1 MLATKEEVHIEDNG
15 VAEMLTFYE
24 KIKLKNNIE
33 SLFNHYAGSYV
44 FIEENPWTNEYSIR
58 GKFHVKYG
66 IFSRFELNFAN
77 IDNIRDYAEF
87 IESLAFLKNSCDENI
102 VPVLNNENQ
111 LTFLH
116 NDNSVNDENIEELL
130 REVKKARQEEVA
142 NIKEEIK
149 SLYNS
154 IDEIDNEIKYK
165 KEQIKYMEIKIK
177 EVKDAA
183 ESFMGSLQYVT
194 VKSKNSIFNKIKRVF
209 VKEQLKLN
217 A

>member
-1 MLATKEEVHIEDNG
+1 MLATKDEIHNEEST
-15 VAEMLTFYE
+15 EMLTFYE

-44 FIEENPWTNEYSIR
+44 FIEENPWTNEYTVR

-66 IFSRFELNFAN
+66 IFSKFEIEFPN
-77 IDNIRDYAEF
+77 IESIREYAEF

-102 VPVLNNENQ
+102 IPVLNNENQ

-116 NDNSVNDENIEELL
+116 NDKYINDENIKDLL
-130 REVKKARQEEVA
+130 EEVKNDRNAELS
-142 NIKEEIK
+142 NIKEEIRT
-149 SLYNS
+149 LYNT
-154 IDEIDNEIKYK
+154 IDEVDSDIKYK
-165 KEQIKYMEIKIK
+165 KEQIKYMEVKIK
-177 EVKDAA
+177 EVKEAA
-183 ESFMGSLQYVT
+183 ESFMSSLHYVT
-194 VKSKNSIFNKIKRVF
+194 VKSKNSIFNKVKRVF